1 MRTSVMRG
9 FCFGLTSG
17 VITTLS
23 LMAGLHPGAPSMPA
37 VLGGMLTITVAEAMS
52 DELRI
57 HIAEEC
63 KNHRNTLE
71 AMRHQWGEWVRGRCT

>member
-37 VLGGMLTITVAEAMS
+37 VLGGMLTGTALA
-52 DELRI
+52 
-57 HIAEEC
+57 
-63 KNHRNTLE
+63 
-71 AMRHQWGEWVRGRCT
+71 VR

>member
-1 MRTSVMRG
+1 MRTSVKRG

-17 VITTLS
+17 VITTLHW
-23 LMAGLHPGAPSMPA
+23 MAGLHSGAPSMPA
-37 VLGGMLTITVAEAMS
+37 VLGGMFTITVAESIS

-57 HIAEEC
+57 HIAEEF

-71 AMRHQWGEWVRGRCT
+71 AMRH